1 MLTRLKRA
9 VAKQFGR
16 RPQRPHFDAAAYWE
30 KRHRA
35 HGTALTGVG
44 HIELSAAQ
52 NAADYDVKL
61 SRVVA
66 ALERAVGSLADKKT
80 LDAGCGIGLL
90 TERLEQHGGAVTAV
104 DVSATA
110 IATARQ
116 RTSAAVTYHCIPLDA
131 MTWEAQFD
139 CVVCMD
145 VLFHVVDDAQWQR
158 ALARLVAAAKP
169 GAPILIQEMLG
180 KAGQNNAIHVRWR
193 SLDMYRDGLALCGA
207 AIERQET
214 YRLPSEEA
222 EKDILTIRCAPA

>member
-1 MLTRLKRA
+1 MRGRLLWSCLL
-9 VAKQFGR
+9 GSSG
-16 RPQRPHFDAAAYWE
+16 PLPSSLEGGSHFDAAAYWE

-90 TERLEQHGGAVTAV
+90 TERLAQRGGAVTAV
-104 DVSATA
+104 DLSATA

-145 VLFHVVDDAQWQR
+145 VCSMWSMTSMAKG
-158 ALARLVAAAKP
+158 LARLVAAAKP
-169 GAPILIQEMLG
+169 GAPILI
-180 KAGQNNAIHVRWR
+180 KRC
-193 SLDMYRDGLALCGA
+193 LARPASVMQFMSAGA
-207 AIERQET
+207 ASI
-214 YRLPSEEA
+214 
-222 EKDILTIRCAPA
+222 